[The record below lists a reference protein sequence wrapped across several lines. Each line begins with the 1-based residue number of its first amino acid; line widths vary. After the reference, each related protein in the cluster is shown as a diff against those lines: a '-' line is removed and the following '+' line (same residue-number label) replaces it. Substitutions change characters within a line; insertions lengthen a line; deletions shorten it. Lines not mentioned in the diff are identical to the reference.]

1 MKRMA
6 AVLILVALNT
16 GAAGAWVRVGGNSNA
31 VCYADLASI
40 TKKGHIATMTS
51 LLNFTSAQTAGSI
64 GGKPYHSEKDQREYD
79 CVNERHRLMRF
90 SLRAGAMYGGAVVR
104 SQSDAG
110 EWSAVTP
117 GSLGEALWKF
127 ACGRK

>member
-1 MKRMA
+1 MKHLA
-6 AVLILVALNT
+6 AALILAALNT
-16 GAAGAWVRVGGNSNA
+16 GAAAAWVRVGGNSTA
-31 VCYADLASI
+31 VCYADPASI
-40 TKKGHIATMTS
+40 TKKGPIATMTS
-51 LLNFTSAQTAGSI
+51 LLDFTRAQTAGSI
-64 GGKPYHSEKDQREYD
+64 GGKPYQSEKDQREYD
-79 CVNERHRLMRF
+79 CVNERHRLTRF
-90 SLRAGAMYGGAVVR
+90 SLRADAMFGGALVR